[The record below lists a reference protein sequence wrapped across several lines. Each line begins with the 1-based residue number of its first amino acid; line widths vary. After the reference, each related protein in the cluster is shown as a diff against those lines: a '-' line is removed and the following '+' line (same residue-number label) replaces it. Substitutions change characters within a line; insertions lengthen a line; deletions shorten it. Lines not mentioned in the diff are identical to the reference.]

1 MQKLI
6 SELTRLYLPEG
17 SLSPALLEQRLTG
30 AASLGVNLATADGL
44 TRTML
49 IAFPKMAG
57 SEDAHWTD
65 LCTVANAMQV
75 QLGLPAPA
83 VSISGTD
90 SFGLWLSLAEP
101 LSTARIQQFLDL
113 LCDAYFPRVDGRPD
127 AGGAPVALPPC
138 LHQDSGKWAAFIHPG
153 LGASFCDEAGLEM
166 APPSAGQA
174 ALLESLQ
181 SITADQFLRAM
192 NLLQVSD
199 SAPAERA
206 APGSQ
211 PVVAPALPGLLLSDA
226 SLEDIVRHLHE
237 KNIEPTFRHVI
248 RS

>member
-1 MQKLI
+1 
-6 SELTRLYLPEG
+6 
-17 SLSPALLEQRLTG
+17 
-30 AASLGVNLATADGL
+30 
-44 TRTML
+44 ML
-49 IAFPKMAG
+49 IAFPKTAG

-83 VSISGTD
+83 VSISGTN

-101 LSTARIQQFLDL
+101 VTTALVRQFLDL
-113 LCDAYFPRVDGRPD
+113 LCDGRPNAD
-127 AGGAPVALPPC
+127 SALVALPPC
-138 LHQDSGKWAAFIHPG
+138 LNPDSGKWAAFIHPG

-166 APPSAGQA
+166 APPYAGQA
-174 ALLESLQ
+174 ALLEGLQ
-181 SITADQFLRAM
+181 SITADQFRNAL
-192 NLLQVSD
+192 NLLQASD
-199 SAPAERA
+199 SVPAASAAPVPETVQAPAH
-206 APGSQ
+206 
-211 PVVAPALPGLLLSDA
+211 PGLLLKDA